1 MKNAP
6 VWLTLP
12 LPDGAVEVV
21 LTRRE
26 RKSIGIAIRDGRVEL
41 IAHPRVGREQLLAV
55 LHQRQHWIAGHVA
68 RQRHTLQTRDDW
80 SQVQL
85 FGQPLPLHFI
95 AGQRVRVARAEP
107 GVLVSG
113 VTPQDRDAL
122 QNAMSRWLKQQAH
135 AHFPGR
141 LAELAQRCTRAPAS
155 LALSSARTRWG
166 SCTSAGVIRLN
177 WRLVQAPPDIL
188 DYVVAHELAHLVHM
202 NHSAAF
208 WSETARLFPDWQR
221 ARLWLKQH
229 GSTLFRFG

>member
-1 MKNAP
+1 MRISP
-6 VWLTLP
+6 V
-12 LPDGAVEVV
+12 
-21 LTRRE
+21 
-26 RKSIGIAIRDGRVEL
+26 K
-41 IAHPRVGREQLLAV
+41 
-55 LHQRQHWIAGHVA
+55 
-68 RQRHTLQTRDDW
+68 
-80 SQVQL
+80 
-85 FGQPLPLHFI
+85 
-95 AGQRVRVARAEP
+95 
-107 GVLVSG
+107 
-113 VTPQDRDAL
+113 
-122 QNAMSRWLKQQAH
+122 
-135 AHFPGR
+135 